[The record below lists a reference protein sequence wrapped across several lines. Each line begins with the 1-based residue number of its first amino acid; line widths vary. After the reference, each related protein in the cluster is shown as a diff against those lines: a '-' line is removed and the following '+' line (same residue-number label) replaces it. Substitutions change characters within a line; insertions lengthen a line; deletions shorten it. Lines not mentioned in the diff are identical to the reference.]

1 MDLYMRITNPDIRG
15 DSRAKSFANEFEL
28 YSLSYSAVN
37 AGGRATITPITVT
50 LAAYNGPLLIAGV
63 FDGRS
68 HDVRFSIVKP
78 STSTG
83 APTVFETITLSKA
96 TITSFREIANAGD
109 DRPTLELSFA
119 YQGLKYVQIDN
130 QSTFTYPATA

>member
-1 MDLYMRITNPDIRG
+1 MDLYMRITNPDIHG
-15 DSRAKSFANEFEL
+15 DSRAKAFANEFEL

-37 AGGRATITPITVT
+37 VGGRSTLTPITVT
-50 LAAYNGPLLIAGV
+50 LAAYNGPLLIGAV
-63 FDGRS
+63 VDGRS

-83 APTVFETITLSKA
+83 APTIFETITLTKA

-119 YQGLKYVQIDN
+119 YQGLTYVQADN
-130 QSTFTYPATA
+130 KSTFTYPLKA